1 MKSKS
6 SDFIPL
12 GAPTFGTDD
21 INEVI
26 DSLKSGWV
34 GTGPKVGEFEQDF
47 GNYVGSQS
55 SLATNSCT
63 AALHLSLMSI
73 GLKPGDEVIT
83 TPMTFC
89 ATVNTIIHAGGK
101 PILADCNKEDFCIDP
116 EKVSEK
122 ITKNTKAILPVHF
135 AGHSCDM
142 ENIMQLANDHSLNV
156 IEDCAHAIE
165 TTYEDKHAGT
175 FGDFGCFS
183 FYATKNL
190 VTGEGGMLIA
200 KDEEKLH
207 QIKKIALHGMSL
219 DAWDRFSEGGFK
231 HYDVVAP
238 GFKYNMTD
246 IQAALG
252 IHQLARI
259 EENWLKRQKIWKLY
273 SESFSDLPIDLP
285 SNEAKLNSKHAHH
298 LYTILI
304 RDDAPVN
311 RDEFILR
318 MQENNIG
325 TGVHYR
331 SIPGFSYY
339 QDNFGW
345 NPDDYPN
352 STSIGNRTV
361 SIPLSPGL
369 SENDLDRIVDK
380 VNSIL
385 K

>member
-1 MKSKS
+1 MKSNT

-12 GAPTFGTDD
+12 GAPTFGSSD
-21 INEVI
+21 INEVV

-34 GTGPKVGEFEQDF
+34 GTGPKVGQFEKDF
-47 GNYVGSQS
+47 GKYVS
-55 SLATNSCT
+55 SPSTLATNSCT
-63 AALHLSLMSI
+63 AALHLSLMSLK
-73 GLKPGDEVIT
+73 LKPGDEVIT

-89 ATVNTIIHAGGK
+89 ATVNTIIHAGGT
-101 PILADCNKEDFCIDP
+101 PILADCNKGDICIDP
-116 EKVSEK
+116 ERVAEK

-135 AGHSCDM
+135 AGQSCDM
-142 ENIMQLANDHSLNV
+142 ESIMNLAHEHSISV

-165 TTYEDKHAGT
+165 TTFENKHAGT

-183 FYATKNL
+183 FYANKNL
-190 VTGEGGMLIA
+190 VTGEGGMLVA
-200 KDEEKLH
+200 KDEEKLN

-219 DAWDRFSEGGFK
+219 DAWDRFKEGGFK
-231 HYDVVAP
+231 HYDIVAP

-259 EENWLKRQKIWKLY
+259 EENWLKRQEIWKLY
-273 SESFSDLPIDLP
+273 SESFSDLPVDLP
-285 SNEAKLNSKHAHH
+285 TSKVNPSSKHAHH

-304 RDDAPVN
+304 RDDAPVT
-311 RDEFILR
+311 RDEFILK
-318 MQENNIG
+318 MQENKIG

-352 STSIGNRTV
+352 SKYIGDRTV

-369 SENDLDRIVDK
+369 SENNLDRIIEK

-385 K
+385 N

>member
-12 GAPTFGTDD
+12 GAPSFGTDD

-34 GTGPKVGEFEQDF
+34 GTGPKVGQFEEDF

-55 SLATNSCT
+55 ALATNSCT

-73 GLKPGDEVIT
+73 GLEPGDEVIT

-116 EKVSEK
+116 EKIAEK

-142 ENIMQLANDHSLNV
+142 ENIMQLASDHSLNV

-165 TTYEDKHAGT
+165 TTFEGKHVGT

-200 KDEEKLH
+200 RDEVRLK

-259 EENWLKRQKIWKLY
+259 EENWLKRQKIWRLY
-273 SESFSDLPIDLP
+273 SESFSNLPIDLP
-285 SNEAKLNSKHAHH
+285 SNEVKANSKHAHH

-311 RDEFILR
+311 RDEFILK

>member
-1 MKSKS
+1 
-6 SDFIPL
+6 
-12 GAPTFGTDD
+12 
-21 INEVI
+21 
-26 DSLKSGWV
+26 
-34 GTGPKVGEFEQDF
+34 
-47 GNYVGSQS
+47 
-55 SLATNSCT
+55 
-63 AALHLSLMSI
+63 
-73 GLKPGDEVIT
+73 
-83 TPMTFC
+83 
-89 ATVNTIIHAGGK
+89 
-101 PILADCNKEDFCIDP
+101 
-116 EKVSEK
+116 
-122 ITKNTKAILPVHF
+122 
-135 AGHSCDM
+135 
-142 ENIMQLANDHSLNV
+142 
-156 IEDCAHAIE
+156 
-165 TTYEDKHAGT
+165 
-175 FGDFGCFS
+175 
-183 FYATKNL
+183 
-190 VTGEGGMLIA
+190 
-200 KDEEKLH
+200 
-207 QIKKIALHGMSL
+207 MSL

>member
-1 MKSKS
+1 MKYGSN
-6 SDFIPL
+6 DFIPL
-12 GAPTFGTDD
+12 SAPSFGADE

-34 GTGPKVGEFEQDF
+34 GTGPKVGQFEKEF
-47 GNYVGSQS
+47 GSYVGSSS

-63 AALHLSLMSI
+63 AALHLSLMS
-73 GLKPGDEVIT
+73 LDLQPGDEVIT

-89 ATVNTIIHAGGK
+89 ATVNTIIHAGAT
-101 PILADCNKEDFCIDP
+101 PVLADCDINDFCIDP
-116 EKVSEK
+116 VSISEK
-122 ITKNTKAILPVHF
+122 ITNKTKAILPVHF

-142 ENIMQLANDHSLNV
+142 KSIMNIADENSLFV

-165 TTYEDKHAGT
+165 TTFMDRHVGT

-190 VTGEGGMLIA
+190 VTAEGGMLISN
-200 KDEEKLH
+200 DENRLN

-231 HYDVVAP
+231 HYDIVAA

-246 IQAALG
+246 VQASLG
-252 IHQLARI
+252 IHQLAKI
-259 EENWLKRQKIWKLY
+259 EENWLKRQKIWRLY
-273 SESFSDLPIDLP
+273 SEAFSDLPIDLP
-285 SNEAKLNSKHAHH
+285 SNEVKTESKHAHH

-311 RDEFILR
+311 RDEFILK
-318 MQENNIG
+318 MQEQRIG

-331 SIPGFSYY
+331 SIPGFSFY
-339 QDNFGW
+339 QENFGW
-345 NPDDYPN
+345 NPEDYPN
-352 STSIGNRTV
+352 STSIGDRTV

-369 SENDLDRIVDK
+369 SENDLNRVIDK